1 MAQKVVLI
9 DDVDGSVA
17 DETVRLS
24 VDGTDFEVDLSADN
38 AAALRASLADWTSAA
53 RVVSRT
59 RSAARAPRGTAPAT
73 ASATKAPKAP
83 TGRTSDASAIREW
96 AVANGYDV
104 APRGRIASEI
114 RDAYA
119 AANA

>member
-1 MAQKVVLI
+1 VAQKVVLI

-38 AAALRASLADWTSAA
+38 ATALRASLADWTSAA
-53 RVVSRT
+53 RVVGRN
-59 RSAARAPRGTAPAT
+59 RVAKPRATAPAAT
-73 ASATKAPKAP
+73 SATSATKAP
-83 TGRTSDASAIREW
+83 TGRTSDASAVREW
-96 AVANGYDV
+96 AVANGFNV
-104 APRGRIASEI
+104 GPRGRIAREI

-119 AANA
+119 AANV